1 MAWFTAK
8 EWKNRLVEFAGRRSL
23 KNVSTNETTVY
34 DVTRNEG
41 QVSQEGDSFSATTM
55 NDLEQRISDAFA
67 EAEEANA
74 QLSSDLGGLSF
85 GQDAEGNWGYKP
97 SGADAVI
104 PFSSQVIGQA
114 IWGNINAANKG
125 YTQVDIGFRP
135 KKLIGY
141 TVDASNPSTLAIEVI
156 YFNIWGNDDIVHRRA
171 VSRYYDEVMGDDP
184 NRLVIT
190 DTGFT
195 MYNSGV
201 LWVGKTFY
209 YMAFRT

>member
-1 MAWFTAK
+1 M
-8 EWKNRLVEFAGRRSL
+8 S
-23 KNVSTNETTVY
+23 
-34 DVTRNEG
+34 
-41 QVSQEGDSFSATTM
+41 
-55 NDLEQRISDAFA
+55 
-67 EAEEANA
+67 
-74 QLSSDLGGLSF
+74 GLSF
-85 GQDAEGNWGYKP
+85 GQDAEGNWGYIP

-171 VSRYYDEVMGDDP
+171 VSRYYDEVMGNDP

-195 MYNSGV
+195 MYNSGG

>member
-1 MAWFTAK
+1 MAWFAAK

-67 EAEEANA
+67 EAEEANT
-74 QLSSDLGGLSF
+74 QLISDLGGLSF

-104 PFSSQVIGQA
+104 PFKKIKSQTKTVSSGDNRAFRITFENLTEVVGIASISATNAFGVGA
-114 IWGNINAANKG
+114 ITNTINGGLSVSGNS
-125 YTQVDIGFRP
+125 V
-135 KKLIGY
+135 
-141 TVDASNPSTLAIEVI
+141 TLAVRADGPIA
-156 YFNIWGNDDIVHRRA
+156 NITLTA
-171 VSRYYDEVMGDDP
+171 V
-184 NRLVIT
+184 
-190 DTGFT
+190 GF
-195 MYNSGV
+195 
-201 LWVGKTFY
+201 
-209 YMAFRT
+209 